1 MLTRSQVVQRA
12 GDLITAPMGGELAMM
27 DMESG
32 TYFVLDEVAA
42 FIWERLAGPLTVA
55 DLCAELQGRYEV
67 EPSRCETD
75 TLAFL
80 EGLRGKGLLVVLS

>member
-42 FIWERLAGPLTVA
+42 FIWERLASPLTVA
-55 DLCAELQGRYEV
+55 DLCTELRGRYDV